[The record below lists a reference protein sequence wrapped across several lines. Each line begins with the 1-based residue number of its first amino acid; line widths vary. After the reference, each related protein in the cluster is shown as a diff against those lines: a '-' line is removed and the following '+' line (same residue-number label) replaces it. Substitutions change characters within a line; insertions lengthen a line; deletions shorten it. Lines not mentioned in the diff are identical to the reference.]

1 MAGLKGLTVGVCW
14 LIDIEIIK
22 ERHMNEK
29 KFDPKKLHKLN
40 NPQRL
45 VDIPVEYIWSKVK
58 RPAPEVFVDI
68 GAGTGFFCVPFVK
81 YLKNGKIFACDTS
94 AIMIEWMT
102 ANICPQ
108 YPDII
113 PLQMPESAVPLEDGI
128 ADLVSMINLHHE
140 LDNPQAILEESYR
153 ILKKNGALF
162 IVDWKKEEMAEGPP
176 LHIRYTAEQV
186 QDQVASAAF
195 DNVRIFNDMSKHFL
209 VVAEKR

>member
-1 MAGLKGLTVGVCW
+1 
-14 LIDIEIIK
+14 
-22 ERHMNEK
+22 MNEK

-45 VDIPVEYIWSKVK
+45 VDIPVEYIWSKIK

-68 GAGTGFFCVPFVK
+68 GAGTGFFSVPFLK
-81 YLKNGKIFACDTS
+81 YLKNGKIYACDTS

-113 PLQMPESAVPLEDGI
+113 PLEMAESAVPLEDNI

-140 LDNPQAILEESYR
+140 LDKPQTIVEEAFR
-153 ILKKNGALF
+153 ILKKNGVLF
-162 IVDWKKEEMAEGPP
+162 IVDWKKEEMSEGPP
-176 LHIRYTAEQV
+176 LHIRYSPEQV
-186 QDQVASAAF
+186 KEQLVSAAF
-195 DNVRIFNDMSKHFL
+195 HKVHIFDDMPKHFL
-209 VVAEKR
+209 VVAEKK

>member
-1 MAGLKGLTVGVCW
+1 MS
-14 LIDIEIIK
+14 
-22 ERHMNEK
+22 EK

-58 RPAPEVFVDI
+58 RAAPEVFVDI

-108 YPDII
+108 YPDIV

-128 ADLVSMINLHHE
+128 ADLVYMINLHHE